1 MGALGIDGLL
11 IDGGNAGLSLST
23 STDLLLLSTTSED
36 VDGWASSEG
45 AVSRLRLGL
54 EATRPVPLPNDASL
68 LPSLEIDIRQDGGDA
83 ETGFGLELG
92 AGIVWHDPQHGISAE
107 LRGRSLV
114 AHVEEESGSRAWPS
128 PSPGTPPH
136 PIAGR
141 PSR

>member
-23 STDLLLLSTTSED
+23 STDLL
-36 VDGWASSEG
+36 
-45 AVSRLRLGL
+45 
-54 EATRPVPLPNDASL
+54 
-68 LPSLEIDIRQDGGDA
+68 
-83 ETGFGLELG
+83 GLELG